1 MAVRL
6 LGRLTFVMLLLMVA
20 VSSGYAQ
27 ESASE
32 PVNGELGSEIVRTP
46 WDGTYRRIRVPILMY
61 HYVSPLPANADEY
74 RRELSVTPEAFRAQ
88 MEYLFYQ
95 GYSPISMYQLDDA
108 LLSGTALPPKP
119 VVLTFDDG
127 YIDHFTNVFPVLRE
141 FGFTGT
147 FFIITGLVDANDP
160 NYVSWE
166 QVQQMSDAGMSMEPH
181 TKSHISLRERSYDT
195 LIYEMLGSIESLQ
208 AYTGRQPHIFSYPVG
223 HYDAATLS
231 VAQTLP
237 IWRAVTTE
245 AGRYHTTDNWLEVP
259 RVRIPGGLGAVGLAS
274 ILEDD

>member
-1 MAVRL
+1 MTVRL
-6 LGRLTFVMLLLMVA
+6 LRRLAFVMLVMMVA
-20 VSSGYAQ
+20 VSPGYAQ
-27 ESASE
+27 EGALE

-74 RRELSVTPEAFRAQ
+74 RRELSVAPEAFRAQ

-147 FFIITGLVDANDP
+147 FFIITGVVDANDP
-160 NYVSWE
+160 NYVNWE
-166 QVQQMSDAGMSMEPH
+166 QVQQMADAGMSMEPH

>member
-1 MAVRL
+1 MTVRL
-6 LGRLTFVMLLLMVA
+6 LRRLTFVMLLMMVA
-20 VSSGYAQ
+20 VSPGYAQ
-27 ESASE
+27 EGALE

-74 RRELSVTPEAFRAQ
+74 RRELSVAPEAFRAQ

-147 FFIITGLVDANDP
+147 FFIITGVVDANDP
-160 NYVSWE
+160 NYVNWE
-166 QVQQMSDAGMSMEPH
+166 QVQQMADAGMSMEPH